1 MPQPHIQPI
10 ADALA
15 TILRAQGLTVPDGAW
30 ARGELDPPA
39 AEIELPDGDRGRT
52 EPDGGETELGS
63 RDLFLEFTVTLWH
76 DLTEPTAASQRAIAA
91 LEGFIDAVDSDPTL
105 GVIGVQDSK
114 VVGFE
119 VVYGLGQPRPLIGFE
134 TRVRVW
140 RLI

>member
-1 MPQPHIQPI
+1 MAHIQPI

-15 TILRAQGLTVPDGAW
+15 TILRAQGLSVPEGAW
-30 ARGELDPPA
+30 ARGELNPPA
-39 AEIELPDGDRGRT
+39 AEIELPAGHRGRT

-63 RDLFLEFTVTLWH
+63 RDLFLDLTVTLWV
-76 DLTEPTAASQRAIAA
+76 DLTEATTASQAAVAA
-91 LEGFIDAVDSDPTL
+91 LEAFIDAIDADRSL
-105 GVIGVQDSK
+105 GVIGVQDAE
-114 VVGFE
+114 VTDFD